1 VTSYEATAPVSGPPQ
16 SEEAN
21 DSNMGPMGI
30 FGGTFDPIHY
40 GHLRTALELLEGLS
54 LEEVRFIP
62 SGLQPL
68 RDEPT
73 APSET
78 RLSMVRAAV
87 ESEAR
92 FSVDTRELR
101 RRGPSYS
108 IDTLTGLRA
117 EHEDRSLCFLLG
129 MDAFLGLPDWH
140 RWEELIGLV
149 HIVVAHRPGWQD
161 PVDGELGDL
170 VRKHATKVPQDLLV
184 QRCGRIF
191 LKPVT
196 QLAISAS
203 GLRGLIRT
211 GLDPRYLVPES
222 VRAIIQETECYA
234 EEPTENT
241 LG

>member
-1 VTSYEATAPVSGPPQ
+1 MSGPPP

-54 LEEVRFIP
+54 LEEVRFVP
-62 SGLQPL
+62 CGLQPL

-73 APSET
+73 APRET

-117 EHEDRSLCFLLG
+117 EHEDRSLCFPLG

-211 GLDPRYLVPES
+211 GLDPRYLMPES

-234 EEPTENT
+234 EEPPETT

>member
-1 VTSYEATAPVSGPPQ
+1 MTSCGATVPASGLPQ

-62 SGLQPL
+62 CGLQPL
-68 RDEPT
+68 RDGLT

-92 FSVDTRELR
+92 FSVDTRELG

-108 IDTLTGLRA
+108 IDTLTELRA

-140 RWEELIGLV
+140 RWEEMIGLV
-149 HIVVAHRPGWQD
+149 HIVVAHRPGWQV

-170 VRKHATKVPQDLLV
+170 VRKHATKASQDLLV

-191 LKPVT
+191 LTPVT

-203 GLRGLIRT
+203 GLRGLIGV
-211 GLDPRYLVPES
+211 GLDPRYLVPEP

-234 EEPTENT
+234 EEPKENI